1 MEISSSQAVVSSD
14 SFRVSNNSQRQPE
27 ISARNTGRTPD
38 EQSDKD
44 TVTLSQEGQGF
55 AQSPSSLEK
64 STNTSEGSSDTVNLG
79 KEEVQKLQELKQR
92 DIEVRT
98 HEQAHLA
105 AAGQYARGGASF
117 TYQKGPDGV
126 SYAVGGEVGIDIS
139 KERTP
144 EATITKM
151 QIIKR
156 AALAPASPS
165 GADRSIAAAARFMES
180 QARQEALIQRQ
191 EELLHAEGAK
201 NPVASGQEVPSVKQ
215 ESGNTPPPPAYNS
228 LRTMIAAYQR
238 VASYI

>member
-1 MEISSSQAVVSSD
+1 MEISSSQALMSGY
-14 SFRVSNNSQRQPE
+14 SFRISNNSQRQPE

-55 AQSPSSLEK
+55 AQSPFSLEK
-64 STNTSEGSSDTVNLG
+64 STNTGEGSSDTVNLDR
-79 KEEVQKLQELKQR
+79 EEVQQLQELKQR
-92 DIEVRT
+92 DLEVRT

-117 TYQKGPDGV
+117 TYQKGPDGA
-126 SYAVGGEVGIDIS
+126 SYAVGGEVGIDIG

-156 AALAPASPS
+156 AALAPATPS
-165 GADRSIAAAARFMES
+165 GADRSIAAAAGMMES

-191 EELLHAEGAK
+191 EELLHADTAK
-201 NPVASGQEVPSVKQ
+201 NPVALGEVPSVKQ
-215 ESGNTPPPPAYNS
+215 ESGNTPPSPAYSS
-228 LRTMIAAYQR
+228 LRAVIAVYQR

>member
-1 MEISSSQAVVSSD
+1 MEISSSHTAMSGD
-14 SFRVSNNSQRQPE
+14 LFRISNNYQRQPE
-27 ISARNTGRTPD
+27 IPARNIGQTPD
-38 EQSDKD
+38 EQRDRD
-44 TVTLSQEGQGF
+44 TVTLSQEGQDF

-64 STNTSEGSSDTVNLG
+64 GTKTSKGSNDTVNLD
-79 KEEVQKLQELKQR
+79 KAEVQQLQELKKR
-92 DIEVRT
+92 DLEVRN

-117 TYQKGPDGV
+117 SYQKGPDGV
-126 SYAVGGEVGIDIS
+126 SYAVGGEVGIDMS

-165 GADRSIAAAARFMES
+165 GADRSIAAAAGYMES
-180 QARQEALIQRQ
+180 QARQEALIARQ
-191 EELLHAEGAK
+191 EELLHAENAK
-201 NPVASGQEVPSVKQ
+201 NPVAFRQELTSVKQ
-215 ESGNTPPPPAYNS
+215 DSGNTTPSPTYTS
-228 LRTMIAAYQR
+228 LRTVIAAYQR